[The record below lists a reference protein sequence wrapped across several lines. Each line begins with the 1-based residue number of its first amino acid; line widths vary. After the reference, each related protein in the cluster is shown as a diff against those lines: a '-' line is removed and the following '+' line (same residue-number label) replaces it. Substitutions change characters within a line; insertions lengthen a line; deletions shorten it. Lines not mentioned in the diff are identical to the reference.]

1 MAALDFTS
9 RTAVLA
15 YLTDALPT
23 TDESLIEALLD
34 ASAGTNCDTPPVTTY
49 RPFWVQA
56 NVLGTDPQQVY
67 ESVTSAAGSSVTYRD
82 TSGGT
87 VRGLM
92 RRQAILD
99 KSICDI
105 PDGYGATGGNIA
117 RVVF

>member
-15 YLTDALPT
+15 YLTDTLPNV
-23 TDESLIEALLD
+23 DVGIIEALLD
-34 ASAGTNCDTPPVTTY
+34 SSAGTDCATPPVITY

-56 NVLGTDPQQVY
+56 NILGTNPDQVFA
-67 ESVTSAAGSSVTYRD
+67 SVTSAAGSSVTYRD
-82 TSGGT
+82 TSRAT

-99 KSICDI
+99 RGLCGI
-105 PDGYGATGGNIA
+105 PDGFGASGGDVA

>member
-49 RPFWVQA
+49 RPFWVEA
-56 NVLGTDPQQVY
+56 SLRATGRTGEY
-67 ESVTSAAGSSVTYRD
+67 ESATSAAGSSVVWRD
-82 TSGGT
+82 TANG
-87 VRGLM
+87 VERALLK
-92 RRQAILD
+92 RQAILD
-99 KSICDI
+99 RSLCSI
-105 PDGYGATGGNIA
+105 PDGFEATTGTRT